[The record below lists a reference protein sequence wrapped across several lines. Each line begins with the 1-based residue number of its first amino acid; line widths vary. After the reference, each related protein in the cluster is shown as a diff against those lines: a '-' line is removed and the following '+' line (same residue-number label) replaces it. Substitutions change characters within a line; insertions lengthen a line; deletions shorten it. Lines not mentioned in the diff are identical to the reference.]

1 MAMEMTVDVVR
12 RMCKEKDLYRTP
24 HLNDKLYLHFMGF
37 DRIANLDEYVN
48 VKSIFLE
55 GNALQSLDGLAPH
68 CSQLRCIFAQQN
80 CLLELT
86 GLEGLENLDTLN
98 VSNNAIKSL
107 MGIQLLP
114 RLTTLQITH
123 NRLKMSEDLLALLD
137 CPSLTV
143 VDLSHNEIDDNDV
156 GQKVLFKMPQLAC
169 LYLQGNPVVGTMR
182 HYRKNMVVNIRTLNY
197 LDDRPVFEKERRLC
211 DAWQAGGIEAERQER
226 ASIKREEDEKDREN
240 FEYLKMIR
248 EKAMAMK
255 TGVRDKNGES
265 DDNDDDDDD
274 DSVSDDDDYVE
285 PSEPPE
291 LVAAR
296 MKLASYPARAGEEE
310 PADLTRA
317 RVQLHEQHTTPTP
330 IVHEIIAGDDDDDEE
345 VVAPPVL
352 PSEETTAPPPDVM
365 ESVQDDD
372 NDDLDVVASTTTN
385 EESSIPPVD
394 IDIEGDSEEIIS
406 ASAIEIAVDDI
417 HTPDLGTTTT
427 TAADGAGDED
437 QDLPDLEDID

>member
-1 MAMEMTVDVVR
+1 MAMEMTVDALR

-37 DRIANLDEYVN
+37 ERIANLDEYVN

-55 GNALQSLDGLAPH
+55 GNALQSLEGLAPH

-107 MGIQLLP
+107 LGIQLLP

-123 NRLKMSEDLLALLD
+123 NKLKTSDDLLALLE

-143 VDLSHNEIDDNDV
+143 VDLSHNEIDDEDI
-156 GQKVLFKMPQLAC
+156 GQNVLFKMPQLAC

-255 TGVRDKNGES
+255 TGTCDESGES
-265 DDNDDDDDD
+265 GDDDDDENGT
-274 DSVSDDDDYVE
+274 SDDDYAE
-285 PSEPPE
+285 PPEPPE

-296 MKLASYPARAGEEE
+296 LKLASYPARAGEEE
-310 PADLTRA
+310 PTDLTRA
-317 RVQLHEQHTTPTP
+317 RIQLHGCTAPVTHDSIAEDVDLTAMMSDEATTPP
-330 IVHEIIAGDDDDDEE
+330 E
-345 VVAPPVL
+345 VTRRV
-352 PSEETTAPPPDVM
+352 
-365 ESVQDDD
+365 ESVQKNDD
-372 NDDLDVVASTTTN
+372 NDNDDDVDLDVVSIATTAHV
-385 EESSIPPVD
+385 ESSIAP
-394 IDIEGDSEEIIS
+394 IEIEGYSEEIIS

-417 HTPDLGTTTT
+417 HTPELESNGEDT
-427 TAADGAGDED
+427 GDQES
-437 QDLPDLEDID
+437 LPDLEDID